1 MMGRGTLGVGGV
13 VCHFLIVQYTNE
25 PINEVFGVLF
35 IVDKANTSLYIFM
48 RKVGSC
54 DESYQG

>member
-1 MMGRGTLGVGGV
+1 MP
-13 VCHFLIVQYTNE
+13 FFIVQYNWC
-25 PINEVFGVLF
+25 EVFGVLF
-35 IVDKANTSLYIFM
+35 IVDKANTSLYIIM